1 MIQYKCARYL
11 SFTFNSYQRRFSFS
25 FSSHRLYVLSIM
37 GVSKRSMLVTVCILF
52 VIINMLEIVTPAK
65 FLDYS
70 EPIVDVSS
78 QCQLTHQTCK
88 PPRSPNPIKRVTKI
102 GGIEGIQRTSSLDN
116 TVRMIDVKNDIDN

>member
-1 MIQYKCARYL
+1 
-11 SFTFNSYQRRFSFS
+11 
-25 FSSHRLYVLSIM
+25 M
-37 GVSKRSMLVTVCILF
+37 GISKRSMLVTVCILF

-88 PPRSPNPIKRVTKI
+88 PPRSPNPIKIKS
-102 GGIEGIQRTSSLDN
+102 GGMEGIQRTSSLDN
-116 TVRMIDVKNDIDN
+116 TVRMTDTKNDINNP